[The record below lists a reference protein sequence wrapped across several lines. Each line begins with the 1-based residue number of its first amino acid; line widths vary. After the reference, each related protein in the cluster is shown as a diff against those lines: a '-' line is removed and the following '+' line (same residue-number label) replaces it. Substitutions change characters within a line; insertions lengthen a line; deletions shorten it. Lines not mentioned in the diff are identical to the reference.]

1 MSSGTSGIRWN
12 EQTVAW
18 EMPEHDS
25 HEPTFVFENYQD
37 SSRRMTPTHP
47 LARFLEED
55 GRGFSASGYNK
66 IDDLSAFP
74 GATFDQGGCI
84 DFGCPEHLSPDQY
97 YSPSHSGYSSSHL
110 SNDWSDPDSTPYS
123 SPEPVN
129 AYTPYFAK
137 DYYLLDGVGPYQD
150 FQGKDEIGCVALHD
164 VQQYAD
170 TEQENVTFGDEIS
183 IYGACAHEGYQPAT
197 TADDSSP
204 CFIPYLPPQQE
215 FRATRG
221 GCLSETKIVPA
232 LRKRQ
237 PRSAHRTHTP
247 HSRAK
252 SFDRPRKGR
261 KVVASRGK
269 PTPPSGTAFATCN
282 ARSFPCPLAVYG
294 CTSTFG
300 SKNEWKR
307 HVSTQH
313 IRLSFWRC
321 DQCPAEDRQ
330 PNDFNRKDLF
340 IQHVRRMH
348 PFVLYERRTAA
359 TIARKGKRGSGSG
372 AEKDDAMETALAEI
386 AQRCT
391 IKLRDAPMQ
400 SGCLFCDASFE
411 GPSSWEERMEHV
423 GRHMEAARKL
433 DQAAP
438 YLNSWRRDDLTEEWL
453 RAEGLVVEGKGG
465 RLVLT
470 DLK

>member
-1 MSSGTSGIRWN
+1 MAVVET
-12 EQTVAW
+12 
-18 EMPEHDS
+18 PERDPYECPLTYDAYPDPS
-25 HEPTFVFENYQD
+25 YCAIPPY
-37 SSRRMTPTHP
+37 P
-47 LARFLEED
+47 LARFLGNDE
-55 GRGFSASGYNK
+55 GAFSTYNNNQ
-66 IDDLSAFP
+66 IDALPAFP
-74 GATFDQGGCI
+74 NAAFDQGGYT
-84 DFGCPEHLSPDQY
+84 DFWCAHYLPQDQ
-97 YSPSHSGYSSSHL
+97 SHSPGRSMYSSSHL
-110 SNDWSDPDSTPYS
+110 SSDWSDPDSTPYS

-129 AYTPYFAK
+129 AYTPYIARECS
-137 DYYLLDGVGPYQD
+137 LPEGIGPYQG
-150 FQGKDEIGCVALHD
+150 FQTKGDLGCVALHD

-170 TEQENVTFGDEIS
+170 TEQEKVTFDDEIL
-183 IYGACAHEGYQPAT
+183 IYGACAHDGYQPAT
-197 TADDSSP
+197 TADSNSACYVP
-204 CFIPYLPPQQE
+204 CLPSQYE
-215 FRATRG
+215 SEATRLG
-221 GCLSETKIVPA
+221 SNPEAQIAPA

-237 PRSAHRTHTP
+237 RRSGHTTHTH
-247 HSRAK
+247 HSSAK
-252 SFDRPRKGR
+252 SFDRPSQGR
-261 KVVASRGK
+261 KALAPRGK
-269 PTPPSGTAFATCN
+269 LSLSSGTTFATRN

-313 IRLSFWRC
+313 IRLNFWRC
-321 DQCPAEDRQ
+321 DQCPTEDRQ

-348 PFVLYERRTAA
+348 PIILNEHTSAA
-359 TIARKGKRGSGSG
+359 SVPKKGRRGSDGDTV
-372 AEKDDAMETALAEI
+372 KDAAMETALAEI
-386 AQRCT
+386 AKRCT

-433 DQAAP
+433 DQAP
-438 YLNSWRRDDLTEEWL
+438 PQPDFWRQDDLTERWL
-453 RAEGLVVEGKGG
+453 RAEGLVVKGKGG

>member
-1 MSSGTSGIRWN
+1 M
-12 EQTVAW
+12 
-18 EMPEHDS
+18 
-25 HEPTFVFENYQD
+25 FENNQD
-37 SSRRMTPTHP
+37 SSHRMAPTYP
-47 LARFLEED
+47 LARFLEEN
-55 GRGFSASGYNK
+55 GRAFSASGNNET
-66 IDDLSAFP
+66 DNLSAFP
-74 GATFDQGGCI
+74 NAAFDQGGYM
-84 DFGCPEHLSPDQY
+84 DFRYPEHLPLAQY

-137 DYYLLDGVGPYQD
+137 DSYLLDGIGPYQD
-150 FQGKDEIGCVALHD
+150 FQGKQEIGCVALHD

-170 TEQENVTFGDEIS
+170 TEQENMTFNDEVQ

-197 TADDSSP
+197 IADDGRP
-204 CFIPYLPPQQE
+204 CSIPYLQPQQDVK
-215 FRATRG
+215 ATNG
-221 GCLSETKIVPA
+221 ESTSETKIVPA

-237 PRSAHRTHTP
+237 PRSAHPTHTP
-247 HSRAK
+247 HSRING
-252 SFDRPRKGR
+252 FDRSRQGR
-261 KVVASRGK
+261 KVLASRGK
-269 PTPPSGTAFATCN
+269 PTPPSGTAFATHN

-321 DQCPAEDRQ
+321 DQCPTEDRQ

-348 PFVLYERRTAA
+348 PLVLNERRSAA
-359 TIARKGKRGSGSG
+359 TIAKKGKRGSESG
-372 AEKDDAMETALAEI
+372 AEKDGVMETALAEI
-386 AQRCT
+386 AKRCT
-391 IKLRDAPMQ
+391 VKLRGAPMQ

-465 RLVLT
+465 RWVLS